1 MRAYERLVEYTKFPT
16 ASDEHSPACPSTP
29 AQTDFAEAL
38 VREMKALGIDDA
50 VMDENSYVYG
60 TIPANIPD
68 WQGTVIGFIAH
79 MDVVD
84 VVPWENIRPRIIE
97 AYTGKDILLNA
108 DKNIIMSPEDYPE
121 LLKYTGKDLVVT
133 DGTTLLGA
141 DDKAG
146 IADILTMA
154 EYFMSHPEVKHGTV
168 KIAFTP
174 DEEIGRGA
182 DLFNVPFFGA
192 DFAYTVDGGAFGEVE
207 YETFNAASAD
217 ILVTGRS
224 IHPGAGKD
232 KLINAARIAAELD
245 SLLPEA
251 MRPEHTE
258 GREGFFH
265 LTGLSGSEEKAE
277 AHYILRDHDSGKLE
291 EKKAIMRAAA
301 DFLKAKYGE
310 ETVQL
315 TLTDAYR
322 NMAEMVL
329 PHRHLIDI
337 AAEEVRALGGEPLSL
352 PVRGGTDGS
361 RLSFMGLPCPNLGT
375 GGHNCH
381 GRFEYACVQEMD
393 LTVEL
398 LVRIAV
404 RYAEI
409 KK

>member
-1 MRAYERLVEYTKFPT
+1 
-16 ASDEHSPACPSTP
+16 
-29 AQTDFAEAL
+29 
-38 VREMKALGIDDA
+38 
-50 VMDENSYVYG
+50 
-60 TIPANIPD
+60 
-68 WQGTVIGFIAH
+68 
-79 MDVVD
+79 
-84 VVPWENIRPRIIE
+84 
-97 AYTGKDILLNA
+97 
-108 DKNIIMSPEDYPE
+108 MSPEDYPE
-121 LLKYTGKDLVVT
+121 LLKYTGQDLVVT

-154 EYFMSHPEVKHGTV
+154 EYFMTHPEVKHGTI

-217 ILVTGRS
+217 IVVTGRS

-232 KLINAARIAAELD
+232 KLINAVRIAAELD

-291 EKKAIMRAAA
+291 EKKAMMRAAA

-337 AAEEVRALGGEPLSL
+337 AAEEVKALGGEPMSL

-361 RLSFMGLPCPNLGT
+361 RLYGPALSEPWNRRPQLP
-375 GGHNCH
+375 
-381 GRFEYACVQEMD
+381 REI
-393 LTVEL
+393 
-398 LVRIAV
+398 RIRLRPGNGPDSRTAGED
-404 RYAEI
+404 RSEI
-409 KK
+409 RRNSKMRRNKG